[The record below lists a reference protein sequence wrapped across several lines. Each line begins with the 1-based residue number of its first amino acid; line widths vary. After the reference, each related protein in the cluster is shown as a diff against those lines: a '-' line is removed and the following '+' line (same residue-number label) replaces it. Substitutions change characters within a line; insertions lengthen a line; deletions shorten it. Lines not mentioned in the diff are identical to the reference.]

1 MCEHAECGIAT
12 KHHSSPSER
21 NLVPS
26 RTILEGFRI
35 CIGMVFM
42 FEGHLQPHFG
52 KARYSNQVDRFRF
65 AR

>member
-35 CIGMVFM
+35 SIALSFVFYP
-42 FEGHLQPHFG
+42 L
-52 KARYSNQVDRFRF
+52 KTY
-65 AR
+65 